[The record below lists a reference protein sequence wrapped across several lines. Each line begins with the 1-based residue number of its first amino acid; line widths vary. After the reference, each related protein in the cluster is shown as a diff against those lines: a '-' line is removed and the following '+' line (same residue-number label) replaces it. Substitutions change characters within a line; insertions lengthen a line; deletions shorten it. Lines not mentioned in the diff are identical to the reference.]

1 MQCISNISTFYQKD
15 WASASGADDGGNI
28 VDLHCCVMT
37 DSAESYL
44 NQALAMYERLHGADH
59 TKTLE
64 GKDELAR
71 LMIRTDR
78 VEVRSL
84 TAAAVFSC

>member
-1 MQCISNISTFYQKD
+1 MQCISSISTFYQKD
-15 WASASGADDGGNI
+15 WASASCADGGAISWTCI
-28 VDLHCCVMT
+28 VVMT

-44 NQALAMYERLHGADH
+44 NQALATYERLHGADH